1 MVRIHIDGK
10 EKLYE
15 EGIKYEIIAKE
26 YQHLYKE
33 PIALVIIN
41 GKIRELMKRVDRDCE
56 LTFATY
62 GDAIGHKTYVRSAI
76 MLLMKAIKDIAGY
89 ETAAETKVEFA
100 IGAGYYCR
108 FRKGFSLDEKQIVR
122 VKERMQESLSG
133 GRGDRFI

>member
-1 MVRIHIDGK
+1 MVMGMVRITIDGK

-15 EGIKYEIIAKE
+15 EGIKYEIIARE

-76 MLLMKAIKDIAGY
+76 MLLMKAIKDVAGY
-89 ETAAETKVEFA
+89 ETASATRWNLQSEPDIT
-100 IGAGYYCR
+100 AG
-108 FRKGFSLDEKQIVR
+108 
-122 VKERMQESLSG
+122 SG
-133 GRGDRFI
+133 KAFLWMKNRSSG